1 MVLKCREEIQDKQ
14 DLNKNIFFENLFE
27 KLFNWVCFFCLYKST
42 SMDFPDV
49 FAYEPMQGT
58 WVQSLVGK
66 IHVGQYTMA
75 TEAHTH

>member
-1 MVLKCREEIQDKQ
+1 
-14 DLNKNIFFENLFE
+14 
-27 KLFNWVCFFCLYKST
+27 
-42 SMDFPDV
+42 MDFPDV
-49 FAYEPMQGT
+49 FAYEPMHGT